1 MAPGEMEQVTLKKA
15 DLAAREG
22 LAKITVMLEEE

>member
-1 MAPGEMEQVTLKKA
+1 MAPGEMEQVTLKKT
-15 DLAAREG
+15 DLAAHEG